1 MNDAQTAGGAAL
13 LELRIDA
20 KSYRSADGTPVEVVR
35 GLNLRL
41 EAGSFGALIGPSG
54 CGKTTI
60 LKIAA
65 GLDADF
71 RGELRTPGAGRLG
84 MVFQEPRL
92 LAWRTVEQNIRLALP
107 AERAGID
114 LTDLVEILGLGA
126 HLARYPGELSLGL
139 ARRAAIARAF
149 AIDPDFLLLD
159 EPFVSLDEAT
169 ADRLRNELVALTT
182 RTRVT
187 TLFVTHDLPEAV
199 QLADRLFFLSD
210 RPTRIILEKELP
222 PPRGTRSKDVVA
234 SISDEMRALA
244 AQAATGAGEAEA
256 NHTSRLSIAKRTS
269 SEDERRPS
277 FWRMIEEVL
286 AIVLY
291 EE

>member
-1 MNDAQTAGGAAL
+1 LNDAQTAGDAAP

-20 KSYRSADGTPVEVVR
+20 KRFLSADGTSVEVVR
-35 GLNLRL
+35 DLKLRL

-60 LKIAA
+60 LRIAA

-71 RGELRTPGAGRLG
+71 RGQLRSPGAGRLG

-92 LAWRTVEQNIRLALP
+92 LPWRTLEDNVRLALP
-107 AERAGID
+107 VHQTDVD
-114 LTDLVEILGLGA
+114 LTELFETLGLGS

-149 AIDPDFLLLD
+149 AIRPDFLLLD
-159 EPFVSLDEAT
+159 EPFVSLDEAVAT
-169 ADRLRNELVALTT
+169 RLRGELVALTT

-187 TLFVTHDLPEAV
+187 TLLVTHRLEEAV

-210 RPTRIILEKELP
+210 RPAHIILEQALP
-222 PPRGTRSKDVVA
+222 PPRGTRSKEVIA
-234 SISDEMRALA
+234 SIVEEMRILVAR
-244 AQAATGAGEAEA
+244 AATGVG
-256 NHTSRLSIAKRTS
+256 
-269 SEDERRPS
+269 PS
-277 FWRMIEEVL
+277 
-286 AIVLY
+286 
-291 EE
+291 

>member
-1 MNDAQTAGGAAL
+1 LSCNRLNDAQTAGDAAL

-35 GLNLRL
+35 GLKLRL

-60 LKIAA
+60 LRIAA

-71 RGELRTPGAGRLG
+71 RGELQRPRSGRLG

-107 AERAGID
+107 AERAGVD
-114 LTDLVEILGLGA
+114 LTDLAEILGLRD

-139 ARRAAIARAF
+139 ARRVAIARAF
-149 AIDPDFLLLD
+149 AVDPDFLLLD

-169 ADRLRNELVALTT
+169 ADRLRNELAALTT
-182 RTRVT
+182 RTEVT

-210 RPTRIILEKELP
+210 RPTRIILEKELSP
-222 PPRGTRSKDVVA
+222 SRGMRSKDMVA

-244 AQAATGAGEAEA
+244 AQA
-256 NHTSRLSIAKRTS
+256 
-269 SEDERRPS
+269 ERS
-277 FWRMIEEVL
+277 N
-286 AIVLY
+286 
-291 EE
+291 

>member
-1 MNDAQTAGGAAL
+1 LNDARTAGDAA

-20 KSYRSADGTPVEVVR
+20 KSFLSADGTPVEVVR
-35 GLNLRL
+35 DLELRL

-60 LKIAA
+60 LRIAA

-71 RGELRTPGAGRLG
+71 QGQLRTPGAGRLG

-92 LAWRTVEQNIRLALP
+92 LPWRTVEDNIRLALP
-107 AERAGID
+107 AHQTDVD
-114 LTDLVEILGLGA
+114 LTDLFETLGLGS

-149 AIDPDFLLLD
+149 AIRPDFLLLD
-159 EPFVSLDEAT
+159 EPFVSLDEAV
-169 ADRLRNELVALTT
+169 ASRLRSELMALTM

-187 TLFVTHDLPEAV
+187 TLLVTHNLEEAV

-210 RPTRIILEKELP
+210 RPARIILEKALP
-222 PPRGTRSKDVVA
+222 LPRGTRSKDVIA
-234 SISDEMRALA
+234 SISEEMRTLVAR
-244 AQAATGAGEAEA
+244 AATGIGQ
-256 NHTSRLSIAKRTS
+256 S
-269 SEDERRPS
+269 
-277 FWRMIEEVL
+277 
-286 AIVLY
+286 
-291 EE
+291 

>member
-1 MNDAQTAGGAAL
+1 
-13 LELRIDA
+13 
-20 KSYRSADGTPVEVVR
+20 
-35 GLNLRL
+35 
-41 EAGSFGALIGPSG
+41 
-54 CGKTTI
+54 
-60 LKIAA
+60 
-65 GLDADF
+65 
-71 RGELRTPGAGRLG
+71 

-114 LTDLVEILGLGA
+114 LGELIDVLGLDA

-139 ARRAAIARAF
+139 ARRVAIARAF

-169 ADRLRNELVALTT
+169 ADRLRGELMALTT

-210 RPTRIILEKELP
+210 RPTRIVLEKALP

-234 SISDEMRALA
+234 AISDQMRALA
-244 AQAATGAGEAEA
+244 AQAERGAAG
-256 NHTSRLSIAKRTS
+256 N
-269 SEDERRPS
+269 
-277 FWRMIEEVL
+277 
-286 AIVLY
+286 
-291 EE
+291 